1 MRIRES
7 LSKIVCATICAL
19 LVSLAL
25 TICFLQRGPSQLPL
39 SATAYD
45 RIHLYAWRLGIAD
58 APPMS
63 YLEALVRDVM
73 IDCAVPDE
81 QWFQS
86 EETVRGAKET
96 CLQDP

>member
-1 MRIRES
+1 
-7 LSKIVCATICAL
+7 
-19 LVSLAL
+19 
-25 TICFLQRGPSQLPL
+25 
-39 SATAYD
+39 
-45 RIHLYAWRLGIAD
+45 
-58 APPMS
+58 MS

-96 CLQDP
+96 CLQDQPFPE